1 MVICYSLVHP
11 TLEKPYISEQMY
23 FCTLLTEMYPWI
35 ILVLWEVLYIVI
47 NAVVYID
54 LIIWSDFDLKG
65 AVECICVCV
74 CLDVCCIW
82 KCVHTCESVN
92 ESVFIF

>member
-1 MVICYSLVHP
+1 
-11 TLEKPYISEQMY
+11 MY

-65 AVECICVCV
+65 AAVECICVCV
-74 CLDVCCIW
+74 FRCMLYMEVCAHIW
-82 KCVHTCESVN
+82 KCKWKCVYILGHLQL
-92 ESVFIF
+92 